1 MDIKMLLV
9 YFACV
14 IAIFIIG
21 KILFVPLKM
30 IFKLILNSILGGILI
45 WLINY
50 LAGITWG
57 LHIGINVIT
66 MLTVGLL
73 GVPGA
78 VLLTVLAIFI

>member
-21 KILFVPLKM
+21 KLLFVPLKM

-45 WLINY
+45 WLIN

>member
-21 KILFVPLKM
+21 KI
-30 IFKLILNSILGGILI
+30 ILNSILGGILI
-45 WLINY
+45 WLIN

>member
-21 KILFVPLKM
+21 KIIFVPLKM

-45 WLINY
+45 WLIN

>member
-9 YFACV
+9 YFACI

-45 WLINY
+45 WLIN
-50 LAGITWG
+50 LVGITWG

>member
-21 KILFVPLKM
+21 KLLFVPLKM

-45 WLINY
+45 WIIN

>member
-45 WLINY
+45 WLIN

-66 MLTVGLL
+66 ILTFALL
-73 GVPGA
+73 VVPGA

>member
-45 WLINY
+45 WLIN

>member
-45 WLINY
+45 WLIN

-78 VLLTVLAIFI
+78 VLLTVLAILI

>member
-21 KILFVPLKM
+21 KLLFVPLKM

-45 WLINY
+45 WLIN

-66 MLTVGLL
+66 MLTVRLL

>member
-45 WLINY
+45 WLIN

-78 VLLTVLAIFI
+78 VLLTVMARFI

>member
-9 YFACV
+9 YFECV

-45 WLINY
+45 WLIN
-50 LAGITWG
+50 LVGITWG

>member
-45 WLINY
+45 WLIN

-66 MLTVGLL
+66 MLAVVLL

>member
-45 WLINY
+45 WLIN
-50 LAGITWG
+50 LVGITWG
-57 LHIGINVIT
+57 LHIGINVIK

>member
-14 IAIFIIG
+14 VAIFIIG
-21 KILFVPLKM
+21 KILFVPIKM

-45 WLINY
+45 WIINMV
-50 LAGITWG
+50 GITWG

-73 GVPGA
+73 GVPGV
-78 VLLTVLAIFI
+78 VLLTILTIFI

>member
-21 KILFVPLKM
+21 KLLFVPLKM

-45 WLINY
+45 WIIN

-57 LHIGINVIT
+57 LHIGINIIT

>member
-45 WLINY
+45 WLIN

-78 VLLTVLAIFI
+78 VLLTVLTIFI

>member
-45 WLINY
+45 WLIN
-50 LAGITWG
+50 LVGITWG

-66 MLTVGLL
+66 MLTIGLL

>member
-45 WLINY
+45 WLIN

-78 VLLTVLAIFI
+78 MLLTVLAIFI

>member
-45 WLINY
+45 WLIN
-50 LAGITWG
+50 LVGITWG

-66 MLTVGLL
+66 MLIVGLL

>member
-9 YFACV
+9 YFTCV

-45 WLINY
+45 WLIN

-78 VLLTVLAIFI
+78 VLLTVMAIFI

>member
-45 WLINY
+45 WLIN
-50 LAGITWG
+50 LVGITWG

>member
-45 WLINY
+45 WLIN

-78 VLLTVLAIFI
+78 VLLTVLAIFL

>member
-45 WLINY
+45 WLIN
-50 LAGITWG
+50 LVGMTWG

>member
-21 KILFVPLKM
+21 KLLFVPLKM

-45 WLINY
+45 WLIN
-50 LAGITWG
+50 LVGITWG